1 MRQIIIRYK
10 GTSQSLETTGPW
22 AEPVTWKSWVIKTDV
37 PIAPISHSASIFFFP
52 LSHFLC
58 YFQYAC
64 LRPTLFSSKSN
75 YWETESDCPCLSQV
89 SSCGQVRQEV
99 DGDAQETGKS
109 LLQAVPGKSS
119 WEDAPATDAWG
130 NWTTD
135 HEARVGLE
143 YILCLGELLKLMTQP
158 LLLQVAMPWSLGPL
172 KAWQKGCTFQSAAIN
187 QISEVTWDPLKFQV
201 WEDPGNITDNWNRA
215 FIVGLLLPKCYL
227 LLLLLQQCNSFHHP
241 QTLWKGDKLKSP
253 LVSYPITG
261 DHEWYLK
268 IYYTKIFSQ
277 KLHKIVHT
285 KYVRAGG
292 AWSDI
297 LFFFK

>member
-89 SSCGQVRQEV
+89 SSCGQVWQEV

-135 HEARVGLE
+135 HESQSWAWVYSVPWGTSKANDPAPPVTSGNALITGATQGMAKRMDFSVSSYKPNIRGH
-143 YILCLGELLKLMTQP
+143 LGPSEVP
-158 LLLQVAMPWSLGPL
+158 SLGRSRKHHWQL
-172 KAWQKGCTFQSAAIN
+172 K
-187 QISEVTWDPLKFQV
+187 
-201 WEDPGNITDNWNRA
+201 
-215 FIVGLLLPKCYL
+215 
-227 LLLLLQQCNSFHHP
+227 
-241 QTLWKGDKLKSP
+241 
-253 LVSYPITG
+253 
-261 DHEWYLK
+261 
-268 IYYTKIFSQ
+268 
-277 KLHKIVHT
+277 
-285 KYVRAGG
+285 
-292 AWSDI
+292 
-297 LFFFK
+297 